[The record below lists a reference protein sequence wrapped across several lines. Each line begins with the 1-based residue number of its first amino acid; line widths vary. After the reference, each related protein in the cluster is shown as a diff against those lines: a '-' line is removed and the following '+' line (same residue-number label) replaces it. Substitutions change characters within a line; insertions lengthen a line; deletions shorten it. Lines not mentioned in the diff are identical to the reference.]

1 MHQET
6 LVVRNN
12 VGQHQADGGKEQIF
26 CAKPRIPLER
36 IGIVD
41 MGTPTT
47 IISCR
52 PIASITMASLCENA
66 AIS

>member
-1 MHQET
+1 MLHAYNKLKQKLQDAMHDST
-6 LVVRNN
+6 
-12 VGQHQADGGKEQIF
+12 IF
-26 CAKPRIPLER
+26 CAEPRIPLER

-52 PIASITMASLCENA
+52 PIASITTASLCENA